1 MSQSALYLSY
11 CFALQWLKVAAGGL
25 MSDIFDFILF
35 FILSTLLAVLKITGF
50 ISLNWW
56 IIAAPSI
63 FAVCVHI
70 LICFERN

>member
-1 MSQSALYLSY
+1 
-11 CFALQWLKVAAGGL
+11 